1 MAKPTQPLRRRFSLP
16 VLMLFP
22 LMLSIGGVPRPV
34 DAAAEGFQRWFHCG
48 MRYWTP
54 CHRTARVPRLLA
66 AEPHATEA
74 RRPAE
79 SELSPAELSMWG
91 TPVVGPSGAVSYQL
105 PPQPLLDLFR
115 QPSDETARAY
125 LQMWKDKAGRREAAF
140 AALRRMAAE
149 LGFERDPHTLDDPTS
164 SVAPA
169 LELSSP
175 EATSLSASGSF
186 PLSLGEAT
194 PLVRRAHTPVSPTS
208 VGTVPSARLA
218 KNTPAAVSTASLPV
232 LQSATATQ
240 EMQGQQ
246 MRIFYFFSPRC
257 PYCAQQTPL
266 LNSFAQGRRD
276 VVGIAMDTEREELR
290 AHVQQMRI
298 TFPVM
303 LDQSES
309 RRFGVTAYPTL
320 VVLDAEGKATRLQ
333 GLLTREELER
343 ALGGGA

>member
-1 MAKPTQPLRRRFSLP
+1 
-16 VLMLFP
+16 
-22 LMLSIGGVPRPV
+22 
-34 DAAAEGFQRWFHCG
+34 
-48 MRYWTP
+48 
-54 CHRTARVPRLLA
+54 
-66 AEPHATEA
+66 
-74 RRPAE
+74 
-79 SELSPAELSMWG
+79 MWG

-125 LQMWKDKAGRREAAF
+125 LQVWKDKAGRREAAF

-194 PLVRRAHTPVSPTS
+194 PLVRRTHTPVSPPS
-208 VGTVPSARLA
+208 VGTAPSARPA
-218 KNTPAAVSTASLPV
+218 TNTPAAVSTAPLPV
-232 LQSATATQ
+232 LQAATATQ

-276 VVGIAMDTEREELR
+276 MVGIAMDTEREELL

-303 LDQSES
+303 LDQGES